1 MSIVVERE
9 AIQNPSAHRDGKDK
23 EKKKTRETYG
33 RETRRRDLSY
43 RTPGDLKTTR
53 RERVSSDIAN
63 ARGSIH
69 LQLALPFAEEIFNRT
84 KVLLIHR
91 AMLLEFRATRAE
103 LVSRNAPIDSQRH
116 CGLGTR
122 QAGMKC
128 AE

>member
-1 MSIVVERE
+1 MVVERE

-23 EKKKTRETYG
+23 EKKRHEKHTEGKSGEETYHTEPPK
-33 RETRRRDLSY
+33 RSR
-43 RTPGDLKTTR
+43 TTR
-53 RERVSSDIAN
+53 REWVSSDIAN

-69 LQLALPFAEEIFNRT
+69 LELALPFAEEIFNRT

-91 AMLLEFRATRAE
+91 AMLLEFRATRAA
-103 LVSRNAPIDSQRH
+103 LVSRNAPMDSQRGH
-116 CGLGTR
+116 CGLATR